1 VNRDEAQALG
11 AEALELA
18 GDGQWGELLGME
30 LPGSVV
36 ELVRRKQQ
44 LNIQIG
50 NLEEQERVL
59 WELIIQLLMDGDS

>member
-1 VNRDEAQALG
+1 MNRDEAQALG

-18 GDGQWGELLGME
+18 GDGRWGELLGME

>member
-1 VNRDEAQALG
+1 MNRDEAADVA

-18 GDGQWGELLGME
+18 SDGRWGELLGLE

-44 LNIQIG
+44 LNIQVG